1 MLGYVFGAV
10 STGKATAPRFERKP
24 PTHSS
29 NFLPTTAT
37 TYLSST
43 STPSVELIQYS
54 PSSSSR
60 ILPLPSAQSPS
71 IASSTL
77 ASFHDLDE
85 GQYDVIHDVLQHED
99 LYAVL
104 GVTRARADDSAA
116 LRRAYLARS
125 RRCHPE

>member
-10 STGKATAPRFERKP
+10 STGKAIALGFERKP
-24 PTHSS
+24 PTYSS
-29 NFLPTTAT
+29 NFLQTTAT

-43 STPSVELIQYS
+43 STPSVDLIQYS

-77 ASFHDLDE
+77 ANFHDLDE